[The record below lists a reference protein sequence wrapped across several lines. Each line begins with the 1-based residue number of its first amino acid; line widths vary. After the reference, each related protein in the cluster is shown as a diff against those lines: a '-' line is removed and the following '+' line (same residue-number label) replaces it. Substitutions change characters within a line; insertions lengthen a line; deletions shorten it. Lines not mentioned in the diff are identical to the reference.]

1 MKTRLVSLDYEVPA
15 CGTGLSSL
23 PVLIGSG
30 PDAEIRLNDHTVSHC
45 HCRIDQIDGAF
56 SVHDL
61 GSVHGTF
68 VNGTRITESPLMPGD
83 VLSVGL
89 RSFYLRCIEK
99 AVSSSET
106 VEDWPSHVA
115 SSQHGTAQLVGA
127 AQ

>member
-30 PDAEIRLNDHTVSHC
+30 PDAEIRLNDRTVSHC
-45 HCRIDQIDGAF
+45 HCRIEEIDETLV
-56 SVHDL
+56 VHDL

-68 VNGTRITESPLMPGD
+68 VNGTRITESPLLPGD
-83 VLSVGL
+83 VLSIGL

-99 AVSSSET
+99 AVSSSES
-106 VEDWPSHVA
+106 VEDRSGHVT
-115 SSQHGTAQLVGA
+115 SLQQDDAQLVGA
-127 AQ
+127 TQ